1 MGVTE
6 ASEGQMGATEALE
19 DLAEEGAEEG
29 AELVAVGIQAEIA
42 AQNCNPKD
50 GRIPTA
56 LC

>member
-29 AELVAVGIQAEIA
+29 AELVAVGV
-42 AQNCNPKD
+42 
-50 GRIPTA
+50 
-56 LC
+56 